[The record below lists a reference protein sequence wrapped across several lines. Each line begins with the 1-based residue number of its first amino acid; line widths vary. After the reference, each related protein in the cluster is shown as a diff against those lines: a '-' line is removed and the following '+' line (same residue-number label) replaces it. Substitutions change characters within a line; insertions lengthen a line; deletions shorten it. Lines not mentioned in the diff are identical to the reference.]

1 MKNLKTVPRDHL
13 AWAFG
18 IAVFMGW
25 AVSGAGPVV
34 GIGTFA
40 FFLVFTVLC
49 LLAG

>member
-1 MKNLKTVPRDHL
+1 MKNLKTLKGNEL
-13 AWAFG
+13 ALAFG

-25 AVSGAGPVV
+25 AVAGAGPVV
-34 GIGTFA
+34 GVGTFA